1 MGTGNAELNNRRRKE
16 DAYAAPQGR
25 RSSGRNSSRPAFQ
38 PYEPPGRNERRA
50 APPPRNE
57 EDYHPVQPLKTI
69 TPAEARAIVL
79 VVFVVAA
86 VALGIIMLAAEAA
99 VTQKE
104 INDLKRGIAQV
115 DDDIANL
122 KIEIEQS
129 QNMQLM
135 KIRAQN
141 ELGMKEPAFD
151 QYVYISELPE
161 PMSDFGRYIKERAYG
176 GARSQAAAPDTD
188 PEADPEADPV
198 E

>member
-1 MGTGNAELNNRRRKE
+1 MGTGNAELNYRRRKE
-16 DAYAAPQGR
+16 DAYATPQSR
-25 RSSGRNSSRPAFQ
+25 RGSGRPAFQ
-38 PYEPPGRNERRA
+38 PYEPPARKGRRA

-57 EDYHPVQPLKTI
+57 EDYHPAMPLKTF
-69 TPAEARAIVL
+69 TPAEIRAIVL

-99 VTQKE
+99 ITQKQ
-104 INDLKRGIAQV
+104 INDLKKGIAQV

-141 ELGMKEPAFD
+141 ELDMKEPAFD

-176 GARSQAAAPDTD
+176 GARSQAADADADTD
-188 PEADPEADPV
+188 PDPEKA